1 MQRKIS
7 QKETRMDT
15 NGVQNTFHVK
25 IFYNDPSS
33 SQSIPSRWQET
44 GSYRTI
50 NWKMLPKHN
59 RPSRSCIPDDVSRHF
74 PGDQKHGIASW
85 FSRPCPRIR
94 DAILDNRRWT
104 RNRDSSSSVT
114 RTEAP
119 ATERMLLERNHARVE
134 TIFEIFGDDEFR
146 RNRDDYWKWL
156 FMCVIWIWFFY
167 SKSMSEVLF

>member
-1 MQRKIS
+1 
-7 QKETRMDT
+7 
-15 NGVQNTFHVK
+15 
-25 IFYNDPSS
+25 
-33 SQSIPSRWQET
+33 
-44 GSYRTI
+44 
-50 NWKMLPKHN
+50 MLPKHN

-146 RNRDDYWKWL
+146 RNRDDY
-156 FMCVIWIWFFY
+156 
-167 SKSMSEVLF
+167 